1 MDRRTFRD
9 AALARLSTPD
19 RLDQPVR
26 ITSAWGWAA
35 LTSLLIL
42 ISTAC
47 VASCVIVAPETVHGD
62 GVIMS
67 PIGILE
73 VPFPSSGRLA
83 EISVR
88 TGDHVKK
95 GSVVARIEQPAL
107 RRALE
112 EADKEHSDL
121 VEERRSV
128 ASFQSQVAQAQDA
141 LDQQRRLGLQHSLE
155 LVRRRLGFLAERAAI
170 DAELGNQHLITRTQI
185 VDTKVAIGGAEEE
198 FDTTQRRI
206 NEIALD
212 ATNAKIRNQ
221 RELLGLDLKIEAA
234 ARATSLAAARL
245 QQAEEVMSPYDG
257 EVVEIQHDV
266 GELVQEG
273 AALMTVLPAEP
284 VPTSKGDASPAPL
297 LVMLFVPDTDG
308 KKITAGMTAE
318 ITPST
323 VRREEYGFI
332 VGRVKQVAAIPS
344 TPEGMTHVLKNQRL
358 AEALSA
364 GGAPFAVELELIPN
378 AATPSGYT
386 WSSGPGPNIAISP
399 GTLAHGDIWIR
410 RLRLIEFAVP
420 ALHGLLGSRI

>member
-1 MDRRTFRD
+1 
-9 AALARLSTPD
+9 
-19 RLDQPVR
+19 
-26 ITSAWGWAA
+26 
-35 LTSLLIL
+35 
-42 ISTAC
+42 
-47 VASCVIVAPETVHGD
+47 
-62 GVIMS
+62 
-67 PIGILE
+67 
-73 VPFPSSGRLA
+73 
-83 EISVR
+83 
-88 TGDHVKK
+88 
-95 GSVVARIEQPAL
+95 
-107 RRALE
+107 
-112 EADKEHSDL
+112 
-121 VEERRSV
+121 
-128 ASFQSQVAQAQDA
+128 